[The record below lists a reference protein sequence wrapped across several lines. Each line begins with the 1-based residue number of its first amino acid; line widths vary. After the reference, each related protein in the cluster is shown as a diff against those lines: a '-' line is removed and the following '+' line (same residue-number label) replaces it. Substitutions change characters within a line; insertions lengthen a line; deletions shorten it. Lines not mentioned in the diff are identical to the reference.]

1 MREFPQTLKIVTV
14 FGVVFA
20 ALFLAAQWW
29 LAQQQRSTF
38 SVESAAAGQVLVI
51 NRARDGHYHWPGR
64 IGDVEVNFLVDTG
77 ASRTSISQ
85 ELATQAG
92 LKAFDTA
99 RFSTANGDVLGSLAK
114 ASLQLEGG
122 LKMERHT
129 VAVMPRMDDK
139 ALLGMDVLGKLKIEQ
154 SQRQLRI
161 SLPSGAR

>member
-1 MREFPQTLKIVTV
+1 MTEFPRTLKIITV
-14 FGVVFA
+14 FGVVFVV
-20 ALFLAAQWW
+20 LFLASQWW

-38 SVESAAAGQVLVI
+38 SVQSALGAQVLVI
-51 NRARDGHYHWPGR
+51 ERARDGHYRWPGR
-64 IGDVEVNFLVDTG
+64 IGEVQVNFLVDTG

-99 RFSTANGDVLGSLAK
+99 RFSTANGQVQGSLAK

-129 VAVMPRMDDK
+129 VAVMPRMDDQ
-139 ALLGMDVLGKLKIEQ
+139 ALLGMDVLGKLSIEQ
-154 SQRQLRI
+154 SQNQLRI
-161 SLPSGAR
+161 RFSNP